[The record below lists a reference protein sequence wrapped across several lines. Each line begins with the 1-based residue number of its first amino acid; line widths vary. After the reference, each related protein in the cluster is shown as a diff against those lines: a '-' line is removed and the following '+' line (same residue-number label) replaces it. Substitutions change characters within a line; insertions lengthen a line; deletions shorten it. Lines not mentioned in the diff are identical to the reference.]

1 MRNEFPQPEII
12 STTET
17 PSITDAA
24 GSTETRGSRRST
36 AEPTRRSLRAR
47 RTGRG
52 RLVAGAVLAVGL
64 VAGTGVTMQSTLAAQ
79 ERVATTAAITEATGL
94 HHDQL
99 GVYAGIADAK
109 TRAHA
114 EDTLTVANDTLAKV
128 DGKVDAG
135 ALSASVASLG
145 EYERLPI
152 ETVAEL
158 TEQTRAETA
167 KAMQAAEAHDLA
179 AAERAAALARS
190 NTPEGARATAAE
202 MSASKYGWGADQ
214 FSCLSQLW
222 QKESGWN
229 YQATNASSGAY
240 GIVQAWPAEKLATA
254 GADWR
259 TNAATQIAWGL
270 EYISGAY
277 GTPCSAWSHS
287 QSLNWS

>member
-1 MRNEFPQPEII
+1 MRNEFPQPETV
-12 STTET
+12 TTPETSGVIET
-17 PSITDAA
+17 P
-24 GSTETRGSRRST
+24 GSVDHLGSRHST
-36 AEPTRRSLRAR
+36 VHATRRSLRAR
-47 RTGRG
+47 RPGRG
-52 RLVAGAVLAVGL
+52 RIVTGAVIAVGL
-64 VAGTGVTMQSTLAAQ
+64 VAGTGVTMHSALAAH

-94 HHDQL
+94 RHDQL
-99 GVYAGIADAK
+99 GAYAGIADAK

-114 EDTLTVANDTLAKV
+114 EDTLTVATDTLAKV

-135 ALSASVASLG
+135 ALAASVASLG
-145 EYERLPI
+145 DYERLPI

-190 NTPEGARATAAE
+190 NSPDGARATAAE

-229 YQATNASSGAY
+229 YQATNPSSGAY

-270 EYISGAY
+270 AYISGAY

-287 QSLNWS
+287 QSLNWY